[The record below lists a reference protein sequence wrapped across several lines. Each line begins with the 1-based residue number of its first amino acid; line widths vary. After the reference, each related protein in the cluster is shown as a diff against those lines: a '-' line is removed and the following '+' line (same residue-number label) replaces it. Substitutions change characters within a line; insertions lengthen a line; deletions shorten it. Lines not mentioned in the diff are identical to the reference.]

1 MSMFDGLARM
11 AKARA
16 ERRTAMILNSLPLE
30 VQKDIGWRW
39 SPSRPEPSAGRKLA
53 DWNF

>member
-1 MSMFDGLARM
+1 MSMFDGFARF

-16 ERRTAMILNSLPLE
+16 ERRTAALINALPLE

-39 SPSRPEPSAGRKLA
+39 SSSRPEPASARKLN
-53 DWNF
+53 DWRF

>member
-1 MSMFDGLARM
+1 MSMFNGLARI

-16 ERRTAMILNSLPLE
+16 QRRTEVLLDSLPLE

-39 SPSRPEPSAGRKLA
+39 SPSRRGPVNAKLE

>member
-1 MSMFDGLARM
+1 MSMFDGLARI
-11 AKARA
+11 AKLRAR
-16 ERRTAMILNSLPLE
+16 RRTELLLDSLPLE

-39 SPSRPEPSAGRKLA
+39 SPNRRSPSPRKLA